1 MIRFVTET
9 GSTNSDLAAQLRA
22 GETVAEGQWLVAD
35 RQLSGRGRQGRTW
48 FDGRGNFM
56 GSTAVHIAPR
66 DPNPA
71 TLALVAGVAAYEA
84 VSKVLADP
92 SQLRLKWPNDLMLGN
107 AKLAGILLEREGDA
121 IIVGMGVN
129 LAAAPELPDRKTI
142 ALSALGPVP
151 DRDLFA
157 HALAREFDRELE
169 RWRTYGLEPLVRR
182 WVSVAH
188 PAGTSLVVQPPG
200 EGRIEGSF
208 AGLTA
213 DGALSL
219 RLADGSTRAIHAG
232 DVMLANEES

>member
-1 MIRFVTET
+1 MIRFIAET

-22 GETVAEGQWLVAD
+22 GDALPEGQWLVAD
-35 RQLSGRGRQGRTW
+35 RQVAGRGRQGRTW
-48 FDGRGNFM
+48 FDGSGNFM
-56 GSTAVHIAPR
+56 GSTVVHCLPR
-66 DPNPA
+66 DPAAA

-84 VSKVLADP
+84 VAGILADP
-92 SQLRLKWPNDLMLGN
+92 SRLRLKWPNDLMLGD

-121 IIVGMGVN
+121 IVVGMGVN

-142 ALSALGPVP
+142 ALSALGPAP

-157 HALAREFDRELE
+157 QALAAAFDRELE

-182 WVSVAH
+182 WESVAH
-188 PAGTSLVVQPPG
+188 AVGTPLRVHPPG
-200 EGRIEGSF
+200 EEPLQGSF

-232 DVMLANEES
+232 DVMLVNEEG